1 MIVFPLLHFLITE
14 IVADFITYGKGRAR
28 KYGVKGECYVPLTIH
43 KNLSTC
49 IEIVNFLHEL
59 RIYTWHLYG

>member
-28 KYGVKGECYVPLTIH
+28 KYGVKGECYVPPTIH

-49 IEIVNFLHEL
+49 I
-59 RIYTWHLYG
+59 